1 MPFKCIFC
9 DWNPELFLL
18 ILVAL
23 ISIAQ
28 AAVEA
33 DSSSLQG
40 SLFGQK
46 TMQIFSGVCGWGE
59 LFSFHFFQSCIFG
72 RCHAGKN
79 DSQPEPSGL
88 SIFLMD

>member
-1 MPFKCIFC
+1 MHFIVC
-9 DWNPELFLL
+9 DWNPEFFLL

-46 TMQIFSGVCGWGE
+46 MMQIFSGVCGWGE
-59 LFSFHFFQSCIFG
+59 LFCFYFFNHVFLVAAMQVKQIHSRSPQGSQSF
-72 RCHAGKN
+72 
-79 DSQPEPSGL
+79 
-88 SIFLMD
+88 